1 MVIDENGLKEI
12 ASKLPKHLNLK
23 TDYWR
28 FTKWRASEVNFNPRK
43 IIDEMEKLEFEAF
56 YNKLNGRNTTQ
67 LPLQEY
73 KTNNVILQI
82 GMRESIDR
90 DIAVSSSSLNFSSIG
105 TSATAESE
113 TQTDLQAED
122 SGGPYVRKNIGTLG
136 QRTRVNQTMKMG
148 MVWDDTDVS
157 AAGIVIRESG
167 LHWTVATAANCHARV
182 VTTAFTLNAGGLF
195 VIQINELQENGT
207 L

>member
-1 MVIDENGLKEI
+1 MVIDENELKRL
-12 ASKLPKHLNLK
+12 ASVCPKHLNLK

-28 FTKWRASEVNFNPRK
+28 FTKWRESEVNFNPRK
-43 IIDEMEKLEFEAF
+43 IVNEMEVLEYEAF
-56 YNKLNGRNTTQ
+56 QDKLNGRNTTQ
-67 LPLQEY
+67 LPIQEY

-90 DIAVSSSSLNFSSIG
+90 DIAVSSSNLNFNSIG

-136 QRTRVNQTMKMG
+136 QRTRVNQTMKIG

-157 AAGIVIRESG
+157 AVPITIRESG
-167 LHWTVATAANCHARV
+167 IHWTVSTATNCHARV
-182 VTTAFTLNAGGLF
+182 VTTSFILAAGDLF
-195 VIQINELQENGT
+195 VVQINELQENGT